1 VSRKYLKPA
10 AAPGEDGLVEEF
22 FLGPDQE
29 ERAAAAANPEEY
41 LTVRFAVGSCLSL
54 CGGL

>member
-1 VSRKYLKPA
+1 MSRKYLKPA

-41 LTVRFAVGSCLSL
+41 LTVRFAVGSCVSL